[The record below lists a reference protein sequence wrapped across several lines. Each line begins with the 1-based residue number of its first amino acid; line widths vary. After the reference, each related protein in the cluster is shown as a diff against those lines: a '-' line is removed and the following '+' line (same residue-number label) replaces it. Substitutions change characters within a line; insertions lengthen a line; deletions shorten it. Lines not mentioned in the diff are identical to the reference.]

1 MSPVFL
7 EDLRTGTTRR
17 LPVVAAAAAAA
28 AESVGG
34 LFGFRQTARMFRT
47 TVMRSSHA

>member
-17 LPVVAAAAAAA
+17 RSVVSAATG
-28 AESVGG
+28 SVGG
-34 LFGFRQTARMFRT
+34 LFGFRQTARMFHA

>member
-7 EDLRTGTTRR
+7 EDLPTGTTRR
-17 LPVVAAAAAAA
+17 LPVVSAAAGP
-28 AESVGG
+28 VGG
-34 LFGFRQTARMFRT
+34 LFGFRQTARMFHT